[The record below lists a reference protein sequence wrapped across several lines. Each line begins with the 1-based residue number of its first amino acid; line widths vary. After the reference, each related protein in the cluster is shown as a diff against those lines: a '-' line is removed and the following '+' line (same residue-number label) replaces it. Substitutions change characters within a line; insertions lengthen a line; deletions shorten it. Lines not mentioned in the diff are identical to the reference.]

1 MYNEMTPIT
10 VYSFNPVHHFDSFV
24 DEFTDKDVAKWLP
37 GPVGQGMLQ
46 EFWFCLGF
54 TVNSPTD
61 QLADTNS
68 PTYKIE

>member
-46 EFWFCLGF
+46 EFWFCLAYFGWY
-54 TVNSPTD
+54 
-61 QLADTNS
+61 L
-68 PTYKIE
+68 